1 MNQILIT
8 EKIYVTPELKKKKKL
23 YQFAFI
29 ISILCISMLSSY
41 YIYAEYDRNKN
52 EEISQ
57 EILSEIDDTTVN
69 RDDGILT
76 VILSQDNQSQV
87 AAEPSIEDE
96 GTQNE
101 NEKQKNTQYTAKDG
115 KTYTVEA
122 TLNIPALGINYPVL
136 SETSEELLKVS
147 LNKFWGPT
155 PNEVG
160 NYCIVGHNY
169 TNKKMFGKLADI
181 NSGDVVELTDVSG
194 RKISY
199 KVYDKKVVYPDDV
212 ACTSQL
218 TGGKKEVTLI
228 TCTNHGTQ
236 RLVVKAREV

>member
-8 EKIYVTPELKKKKKL
+8 EKLYVTPELKKKKKV

-29 ISILCISMLSSY
+29 ISIICISMLSSY
-41 YIYAEYDRNKN
+41 YIYAEYDRNKS

-57 EILSEIDDTTVN
+57 DILSEIDDTTVQEN
-69 RDDGILT
+69 EEILT
-76 VILSQDNQSQV
+76 VILSQDVQGQV
-87 AAEPSIEDE
+87 GMETEID
-96 GTQNE
+96 QNRE
-101 NEKQKNTQYTAKDG
+101 TTKKNNQYTAKDG
-115 KTYTVEA
+115 KTYNVDA

-136 SETSEELLKVS
+136 SETSEALLKVS

-181 NSGDVVELTDVSG
+181 KNGDTVELTDSSG
-194 RKISY
+194 RKLNY
-199 KVYDKKVVYPDDV
+199 AVYNKFIVEPDDV

-218 TGGKKEVTLI
+218 TSGKKEVTLI
-228 TCTNHGTQ
+228 TCTNHGKQ

>member
-8 EKIYVTPELKKKKKL
+8 EKIYVTPELKKKKKI

-29 ISILCISMLSSY
+29 ISILGISMLSSY
-41 YIYAEYDRNKN
+41 YIYAEYDRNKS

-57 EILSEIDDTTVN
+57 DILSGIDDTTVQK
-69 RDDGILT
+69 DDKILT
-76 VILSQDNQSQV
+76 VILSQGDENQ
-87 AAEPSIEDE
+87 ASIDTESN
-96 GTQNE
+96 QNQE
-101 NEKQKNTQYTAKDG
+101 SAQKNNQYTAKDG
-115 KTYTVEA
+115 KTYNVDA
-122 TLNIPALGINYPVL
+122 TLNIPVLGLNYPVL
-136 SETSEELLKVS
+136 SETSEALLKVA

-169 TNKKMFGKLADI
+169 TNKKMFGKLSEI
-181 NSGDVVELTDVSG
+181 KNGDVVELTDNSG

-199 KVYDKKVVYPDDV
+199 SVYNKFIVEPDDV

-218 TGGKKEVTLI
+218 TSGKKEVTLI
-228 TCTNHGTQ
+228 TCTNHGKQ
-236 RLVVKAREV
+236 RLVVKAREI

>member
-8 EKIYVTPELKKKKKL
+8 EKIYVTPELKKKKKI
-23 YQFAFI
+23 YQLAFI

-41 YIYAEYDRNKN
+41 YIYAEYDRNKS

-57 EILSEIDDTTVN
+57 EILSQLDDTTIQN
-69 RDDGILT
+69 DDGILT
-76 VILSQDNQSQV
+76 VILSQDDQSQV
-87 AAEPSIEDE
+87 AVESEIMQNQESA
-96 GTQNE
+96 TQNS
-101 NEKQKNTQYTAKDG
+101 QYTAKDG
-115 KTYTVEA
+115 KTYTIEA
-122 TLNIPALGINYPVL
+122 TLNIPTLGINYPVL

-147 LNKFWGPT
+147 LNKFWGPS

-181 NSGDVVELTDVSG
+181 NSGDAVELTDSSG
-194 RKISY
+194 RKILYS
-199 KVYDKKVVYPDDV
+199 VYNKYIVEPDDV

-218 TGGKKEVTLI
+218 TSGKKEVTLI
-228 TCTNHGTQ
+228 TCTNHGKQ